1 MFRFFWDNQKFN
13 VIQYGKGVYHND
25 MTRHAH
31 SASSYELHYI
41 ESGNGELITDNGAF
55 KVSKGDFFITG
66 PNIYHK
72 QNTDKNNNLEEIH
85 IYMQLEGKQAAG
97 GISEILFSN
106 PFVRFR
112 SDDLELYFKKI
123 IEEKNDKK
131 VGYET
136 VVSGYIQIILTE
148 AVRLLI
154 PGLKDDCKEF
164 ADLNNKR
171 FLLIEQAFIASPK
184 DLTIKKLSDD
194 IGLSERQTQRLL
206 KEFYGSTFTQLQ
218 KEALK

>member
-1 MFRFFWDNQKFN
+1 M
-13 VIQYGKGVYHND
+13 
-25 MTRHAH
+25 
-31 SASSYELHYI
+31 
-41 ESGNGELITDNGAF
+41 
-55 KVSKGDFFITG
+55 
-66 PNIYHK
+66 
-72 QNTDKNNNLEEIH
+72 
-85 IYMQLEGKQAAG
+85 
-97 GISEILFSN
+97 
-106 PFVRFR
+106 RFR

>member
-1 MFRFFWDNQKFN
+1 MFSFFWDNQKFN

-85 IYMQLEGKQAAG
+85 IYAVGRKASRWRHIGNFVFKPVCA
-97 GISEILFSN
+97 FS
-106 PFVRFR
+106 
-112 SDDLELYFKKI
+112 L
-123 IEEKNDKK
+123 
-131 VGYET
+131 
-136 VVSGYIQIILTE
+136 
-148 AVRLLI
+148 
-154 PGLKDDCKEF
+154 
-164 ADLNNKR
+164 
-171 FLLIEQAFIASPK
+171 
-184 DLTIKKLSDD
+184 
-194 IGLSERQTQRLL
+194 
-206 KEFYGSTFTQLQ
+206 
-218 KEALK
+218 